1 MPGAQAPQG
10 AQYRSFCGSGS
21 EAQYRSCDA
30 ATLCCVAWAQYCSF
44 CARGSKLNTVNF
56 MQEFHPPV
64 WTLNS
69 SDVVHQRSGAELTS
83 DLTQTGTLP
92 IAARACLTEAI
103 NGSAPTAGS
112 DPVRSPG
119 RTMRHKKSVQ
129 RSSRLSRP
137 LGGNGKISTDS
148 AAVSSRIFRASQAR
162 LDAPALGRIDPVA
175 GSSLTALTEV
185 IRSGDPD
192 QFLH

>member
-1 MPGAQAPQG
+1 VPPGVGSACRALKRRRG
-10 AQYRSFCGSGS
+10 AQYRKICGSGS
-21 EAQYRSCDA
+21 EAQYCTYDA
-30 ATLCCVAWAQYCSF
+30 ATLWCVSEAQYHSF
-44 CARGSKLNTVNF
+44 CALGSRLNTVNF

-64 WTLNS
+64 WALNS
-69 SDVVHQRSGAELTS
+69 ADVVHPRSGAESTS

-103 NGSAPTAGS
+103 NGSAPIAGS

-148 AAVSSRIFRASQAR
+148 AAVSSRIFRTSQAR
-162 LDAPALGRIDPVA
+162 LDTPALGRLDP
-175 GSSLTALTEV
+175 SLGRRLL
-185 IRSGDPD
+185 RSRR
-192 QFLH
+192 